1 MQHYPT
7 PPDRPRMLFT
17 ADRSAGDLA
26 ARGDLVRVA
35 RGGYMA
41 IPDRDTPPWRVKQL
55 VTLAR
60 CEAALRA
67 SPSAIALT
75 HEAAAVVL
83 GLPILESE
91 PHIRLAVPGKRTHNT
106 LTLPAVMYGAP
117 EGRRRGRRVSLRR
130 STVAPAPE
138 EVINVGGLRVTT
150 PLRTAMDCAFDLPV
164 RESLPVVDAALRVV
178 CRPDRFNRRC
188 YGELDIDA
196 ARARLMQMVEGQGR
210 RNGKRRARIAVE
222 CADPFAESPGES
234 VLRWAVGVAGLPEP
248 VTQRRWIGD
257 DAREYFLD
265 LAVNSAMVD
274 LEFDGYGKLAT
285 AADVRAEK
293 QREMVLRRG
302 GWTVHRFEW
311 RELADPERLVRRVE
325 GLFPAE
331 VMRGVRRRRDL
342 WL

>member
-1 MQHYPT
+1 
-7 PPDRPRMLFT
+7 MLFT
-17 ADRSAGDLA
+17 ADRSKCGLAG
-26 ARGDLVRVA
+26 RRDLVRIA
-35 RGGYMA
+35 RGSYMVA
-41 IPDRDTPPWRVKQL
+41 PPTDTPRWRVKQL

-83 GLPILESE
+83 GLPILEAE
-91 PHIRLAVPGKRTHNT
+91 PNVRLAVPGKRTHGAI
-106 LTLPAVMYGAP
+106 TLPAVMYAMP
-117 EGRRRGRRVSLRR
+117 AGRRRGRQVSLHR
-130 STVAPAPE
+130 STIAPAPE

-188 YGELDIDA
+188 YGEMEVDV
-196 ARARLMQMVEGQGR
+196 ARERLMQMVEAQGR
-210 RNGKRRARIAVE
+210 RNGKRRARRAVAL
-222 CADPFAESPGES
+222 ADPFAESPGES
-234 VLRWAVGVAGLPEP
+234 VLRWAVGVAGVPEA

-257 DAREYFLD
+257 DTREYFLD
-265 LAVNSAMVD
+265 VAVDSAMVD

-285 AADVRAEK
+285 SADVHAEK

-311 RELADPERLVRRVE
+311 RELADPEGLVRRVE
-325 GLFPAE
+325 SLFPPE
-331 VMRGVRRRRDL
+331 VTRGVRRRRDL

>member
-1 MQHYPT
+1 
-7 PPDRPRMLFT
+7 MLFT
-17 ADRSAGDLA
+17 SDRSDCGLA
-26 ARGDLVRVA
+26 ERHDLVRVA
-35 RGGYMA
+35 RGSYMVA
-41 IPDRDTPPWRVKQL
+41 PAADTPQWRIRQL

-67 SPSAIALT
+67 SPSAISLT

-83 GLPILESE
+83 GLPILESD
-91 PHIRLAVPGKRTHNT
+91 PGIRLAVSSKRSRGVV
-106 LTLPAVMYGAP
+106 TLPAVVYGTP
-117 EGRRRGRRVSLRR
+117 EGSRRGRSVALRR
-130 STVAPAPE
+130 STIGPAPE

-188 YGELDIDA
+188 YGEMEIDA
-196 ARARLMQMVEGQGR
+196 ARERLAQMVESQGR

-222 CADPFAESPGES
+222 LADPFAESPGES
-234 VLRWAVGVAGLPEP
+234 VLRWAVDVAGLPEP

-257 DAREYFLD
+257 DEREYFLD
-265 LAVNSAMVD
+265 LAVESAMID
-274 LEFDGYGKLAT
+274 LEFDSYGKLAT

-293 QREMVLRRG
+293 RREMVLRRG

-311 RELADPERLVRRVE
+311 RELLDPERLVRRVE
-325 GLFPAE
+325 SLFPPATLRE
-331 VMRGVRRRRDL
+331 ASRRRDL

>member
-1 MQHYPT
+1 MQ
-7 PPDRPRMLFT
+7 FT
-17 ADRSAGDLA
+17 ADRSDGDLA
-26 ARGDLVRVA
+26 GRRDLIRVA
-35 RGGYMA
+35 RGGYMTV
-41 IPDRDTPPWRVKQL
+41 PGSDTPTWRLKQL

-60 CEAALRA
+60 CEAALRV

-91 PHIRLAVPGKRTHNT
+91 PNVRLAVPGNRSRST
-106 LTLPAVMYGAP
+106 LVLPTVMYGPP
-117 EGRRRGRRVSLRR
+117 EGRRRGRSVKLLR
-130 STVAPAPE
+130 STTAPLPE

-188 YGELDIDA
+188 YGEMEVDA
-196 ARARLMQMVEGQGR
+196 ARERLMRMVEGQGQR
-210 RNGKRRARIAVE
+210 HGKRRARVAVE
-222 CADPFAESPGES
+222 RADPFAESPGES
-234 VLRWAVGVAGLPEP
+234 VLRWAVDVAGVPEP

-265 LAVNSAMVD
+265 VAVDSAMVD

-285 AADVRAEK
+285 SADVRAEK

-325 GLFPAE
+325 SLFPPESA
-331 VMRGVRRRRDL
+331 RGVRRRRDL